1 MTYQWLWHIALQRNW
16 DKNWREEIAPHICRP
31 WDIHIKHMVLIS
43 IKCPACPS
51 CPWCLNHTPHHT
63 VPVWTTHTL
72 SISHANSFFSWTID
86 SCSCMHTQSSWL
98 QLLSHLLM
106 QKFRSKSCSK
116 KWHQRRLQAPWERKR
131 NVTIHSCFVAAAKK
145 GKTVQSGE
153 GNIAQ
158 KRNQRTIYE
167 IELFVNQGSKK
178 KAQTSWESASRCFT
192 MFPCFEPKRCLHV
205 AMPWGRTSTS
215 KIVVHAFLSTQK
227 PETIST
233 HSVITQVVWRWC
245 EANIWYMHDIGGL
258 ADIEV
263 C

>member
-1 MTYQWLWHIALQRNW
+1 MPALGYTV
-16 DKNWREEIAPHICRP
+16 
-31 WDIHIKHMVLIS
+31 HIKHMVLIS

-51 CPWCLNHTPHHT
+51 CPWCLNHAFHEQTPHHT

-72 SISHANSFFSWTID
+72 SISHANSFFSWIID

-131 NVTIHSCFVAAAKK
+131 NVTIHSCFVAVGKK

-158 KRNQRTIYE
+158 KKGINEQFMKSSCSWIRVATRKHKQ
-167 IELFVNQGSKK
+167 IEN
-178 KAQTSWESASRCFT
+178 
-192 MFPCFEPKRCLHV
+192 P
-205 AMPWGRTSTS
+205 
-215 KIVVHAFLSTQK
+215 
-227 PETIST
+227 
-233 HSVITQVVWRWC
+233 QVVVSLCFLVSSQSAVSMSWC
-245 EANIWYMHDIGGL
+245 LEDEL
-258 ADIEV
+258 PLPR
-263 C
+263 